1 MKRDYLIK
9 LAELSLQIANI
20 IDRNDENG
28 NCILAVELGYGY
40 LALSGY
46 LRSGAKAIAD
56 IQMDYSDA
64 INAKQMAELSESQM
78 REFLTDIFGDEESET
93 LDDEY
98 KQKIKDFVIELLKEF
113 DSE

>member
-1 MKRDYLIK
+1 
-9 LAELSLQIANI
+9 
-20 IDRNDENG
+20 
-28 NCILAVELGYGY
+28 
-40 LALSGY
+40 
-46 LRSGAKAIAD
+46 
-56 IQMDYSDA
+56 
-64 INAKQMAELSESQM
+64 M